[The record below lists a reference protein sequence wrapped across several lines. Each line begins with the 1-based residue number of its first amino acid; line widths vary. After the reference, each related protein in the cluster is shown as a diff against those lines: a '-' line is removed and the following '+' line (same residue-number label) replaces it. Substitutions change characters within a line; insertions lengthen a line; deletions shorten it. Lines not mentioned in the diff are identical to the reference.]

1 MIGGSEVKK
10 IVNDRLFM
18 ENRTKL
24 DSAEPAVQFNFEQ
37 GSTKSVQT
45 KDALRVNQQ
54 STTGHSLSAERY
66 YEAGRRLEDENCENE
81 AIKYFQKSL
90 ACIPNNLGI
99 TPEYSRYLFAGQ
111 QPRIYKDDFVSEIY
125 EGLSRCLF
133 LQKRIEDAWF
143 AENNAKNFGGSNNPL
158 LTIFRTRLGIS
169 GSGN

>member
-1 MIGGSEVKK
+1 
-10 IVNDRLFM
+10 M

-81 AIKYFQKSL
+81 AIEYFQKSL
-90 ACIPNNLGI
+90 ACIPNILGI
-99 TPEYSRYLFAGQ
+99 TRAYQDVSSFRNGLKMHGL
-111 QPRIYKDDFVSEIY
+111 QP
-125 EGLSRCLF
+125 GPL
-133 LQKRIEDAWF
+133 WF
-143 AENNAKNFGGSNNPL
+143 AIRQMKVQINWPSVSSPISKNCVRTGSISTYTDVCGP
-158 LTIFRTRLGIS
+158 TRRHQILRI
-169 GSGN
+169 N